1 MARLFEDVPRCFQS
15 MTRKTLK
22 VGLIGAGGIAREVHL
37 PGWKAMDDAQLT
49 AVCDNNPAAAKEISK
64 SFEIPHVFTDFRE
77 MLRLDLDCV
86 DICTPNRFH
95 APVALAALNS
105 GKHVLCE
112 KPLAVTTEE
121 VLALADASRK
131 NGRIL
136 MTAQHF
142 RFTDKITALKNY
154 VATGAA
160 GDFYHARVYAMRR
173 NLLPVSPGFLDP
185 ALSGGG
191 PCMDI
196 GVHALDAA
204 MYLMGFPKPV
214 RVTGNTAVHFAKGHD
229 IPGAW
234 GEWDRQLF
242 GVEDFA
248 SGFVHFE
255 NGATMALEA
264 SWLGHQKEAEDMS
277 FMLFGKKGSVT
288 WPLNEIYSCTNGA
301 FVTEQVSP
309 ARKLQPP
316 HTEEIFAFA
325 KAIRE
330 NLPSPV
336 PVEETLRVIAIL
348 EGIYR
353 SAEAGKEIIL
363 NL

>member
-1 MARLFEDVPRCFQS
+1 MARQLEGLMPCFGP

-22 VGLIGAGGIAREVHL
+22 VGLIGAGGIARGAHL
-37 PGWKAMDDAQLT
+37 PGWRALDDVQLT
-49 AVCDNNPAAAKEISK
+49 AVCDSNPEAAEAMAKD
-64 SFEIPHVFTDFRE
+64 FDIPHVFTDFRE
-77 MLRLDLDCV
+77 MLKLDLDCV

-95 APVALAALNS
+95 TPAARAALNS

-121 VLALADASRK
+121 VRTLGDAARK

-154 VATGAA
+154 VAAGGA
-160 GDFYHARVYAMRR
+160 GDFYHARVCAMRR
-173 NLLPVSPGFLDP
+173 NLIPVRPGFIDP
-185 ALSGGG
+185 DLSGGG

-204 MYLMGFPKPV
+204 MHLMGFPKPV
-214 RVTGNTAVHFAKGHD
+214 RVTGATAVHFAKGHD

-255 NGATMALEA
+255 NGATMVLEA
-264 SWLGHQKEAEDMS
+264 SWLGHQKAAEDVS
-277 FMLFGKKGSVT
+277 FVLFGKKGSVT
-288 WPLNEIYSCTNGA
+288 WPLNEVCSCVNGT
-301 FVTEQVSP
+301 FVTGQVSP
-309 ARKLQPP
+309 GKKLQPP

-330 NLPSPV
+330 DLPSPV

-353 SAEAGKEIIL
+353 SAETGGEITL